1 MTLIGLTVFAEADR
15 GALLRIAVGGTHY
28 HLLPLNQVEAETL
41 AAKLLR
47 CAHPDPDPLK
57 PSGVAGLL
65 HRLAEPMT

>member
-1 MTLIGLTVFAEADR
+1 MTLIGLTVFPEADR

-28 HLLPLNQVEAETL
+28 LLPLDQMEAETL

-47 CAHPDPDPLK
+47 CAHPAPDPLK